1 MVKPAIHL
9 WCVLL
14 LALFIT
20 ACRTPASLP
29 EPAVSGVTITPNHLD
44 GGLGVQR
51 GQPVEF
57 TAVVQAV
64 DGAADTVAWYLDDDS
79 YNLSTT
85 AGTTLTK
92 VAADGNK
99 VTLHVHYY
107 ETAETLRITARST
120 FDETQYAE
128 VIVTITGQVSPPLPQ
143 LSPPFPPTL
152 NTLGV
157 ALWVW
162 PDEKPGLVGYL
173 AQLYRD
179 ALPQGAA
186 VEVGKGGDPSHDFLA
201 AMRDAGPGVYTVTLT
216 AIGDGVYWRNSEASQ
231 KSGSQTVSIRAR
243 AQVPVW
249 RGSGWAGWTN
259 VSGVTEY
266 VVQLYRNGRR
276 KESTKVVFG
285 GSGSTSY
292 FDFALAGFPAEAGA
306 FYSFT
311 VTARGD
317 DALILDS
324 EPSVESPW
332 RTFSVMGNA
341 NVNAIVS
348 GVVNGRARY
357 VAGAANGRIAW
368 SDDGRVWNNA
378 PSAADTFARVSEPGH
393 SVNAIAWGNGRFLA
407 VGNAGRVAFSDDG
420 IEWHRAYPWWT
431 SQNLYVAVF
440 AFDRFYVGGTLGRIR
455 HSPSGES
462 GTWQTISGNADAV
475 TSGGHLFGGSRTI
488 RTLVYLE
495 NHPSGR
501 ILLAFCAAQASL
513 ARTSSGTTG
522 WELGWDH
529 IPPERNRRIMG
540 GAARRSDGYLV
551 LVFEGD
557 GWAAYSA
564 IRGSGNG
571 WEWADHGAGT
581 SVRTIA
587 YGNGRFY
594 IGSTRGRLTIYTPS
608 IAAIP
613 SIPVTPPRPGGTW
626 DVIPVGLGPR
636 QSQFTQDETI
646 TALHVMGNGDLI
658 MAGLGKFAVR
668 QFEPSTNVSRVPYA
682 IVSPYRGIDWRNY
695 GQYKAALHSHTTR
708 SDGAHTLA
716 RMIEEHYAQGFD
728 ILAITDHDIVNRDWV
743 SGFVNPW
750 RPNAIDEPLTPARYD
765 EIRRGVGRNGRG
777 MLRIPYANEQSL
789 TDPCH
794 LNTFFAD
801 FNNERWST
809 LRGNIAHTQ
818 NIGGLSHINH
828 PGRTNANAITPAIVS
843 KYAGLFLE
851 FHSCVG
857 MEIVNQRDR
866 HPNDRALWDN
876 ILMQTVPQGRFV
888 WGFSNDD
895 SHSIYHVGYSFNMF
909 VMPEN
914 NLENFRSAMVS
925 GGFYAVAR
933 VARTELGNNFTGTG
947 PVPRITNIEVDD
959 NVLSITIDAQNFTR
973 IVWIADGI
981 EIAQGRTLRISD
993 HMDRIGYYVRA
1004 NIIGPGGIAFT
1015 QPFGI
1020 LTVN

>member
-1 MVKPAIHL
+1 MRRRFAFL
-9 WCVLL
+9 F
-14 LALFIT
+14 LALFPAMLFI
-20 ACRTPASLP
+20 AGCRNPSSLP
-29 EPAVSGVTITPNHLD
+29 EPDVSGVTVTSNLQD
-44 GGLGVQR
+44 GGPEVQR
-51 GQPVEF
+51 GQSVEF
-57 TAVVQAV
+57 TAVVQTAG
-64 DGAADTVAWYLDDDS
+64 GAEDTVTWYLNDDS
-79 YNLSTT
+79 NELVTA
-85 AGTTLTK
+85 AGTTLTLN
-92 VAADGNK
+92 AADGNRA
-99 VTLHVHYY
+99 VLCVHDG
-107 ETAETLRITARST
+107 ETATTLRITARST
-120 FDETQYAE
+120 FDWTRYYA
-128 VIVTITGQVSPPLPQ
+128 VTVTITGQMSHLPQ
-143 LSPPFPPTL
+143 LSPPPAPTL
-152 NTLGV
+152 SALGV
-157 ALWVW
+157 ASWVW
-162 PDEKPGLVGYL
+162 PDEAPGLVGYL
-173 AQLYRD
+173 VQLYRD
-179 ALPQGAA
+179 DVPLGTA
-186 VEVGKGGDPSHDFLA
+186 VEVGKGGNLSHDFLA
-201 AMRDAGPGVYTVTLT
+201 AMRASGPGVYTVTLT
-216 AIGDGVYWRNSEASQ
+216 AVGDGVYWRNSEASGI
-231 KSGSQTVSIRAR
+231 SVPQTVSVRGR

-249 RGSGWAGWTN
+249 RESGWAGWTG

-276 KESTKVVFG
+276 RETAEVVG
-285 GSGSTSY
+285 GSGSASY
-292 FDFALAGFPAEAGA
+292 FNFALAGFPAEAGA

-311 VTARGD
+311 VTVRGD

-341 NVNAIVS
+341 DVNAIVS
-348 GVVNGRARY
+348 GVVNGRTRY

-378 PSAADTFARVSEPGH
+378 PSAAGTFARTGEPAH

-407 VGNAGRVAFSDDG
+407 VGNAGRMAFSDDG

-431 SQNLYVAVF
+431 GQNLYAAVF
-440 AFDRFYVGGTLGRIR
+440 AFDEFYAGGTLGRIR
-455 HSPSGES
+455 HSPNGES
-462 GTWQTISGNADAV
+462 GTWQTVSGNADTV
-475 TSGGHLFGGSRTI
+475 TGGGHLFGGNRAI
-488 RTLVYLE
+488 RTLIYIE

-501 ILLAFCAAQASL
+501 ILLAFCATQASL
-513 ARTSSGTTG
+513 ARTAAGTAG
-522 WELGWDH
+522 WESGWDH
-529 IPPERNRRIMG
+529 IPPERSRRITG
-540 GAARRSDGYLV
+540 AAARRGDGYLV
-551 LVFEGD
+551 LIFRGD

-564 IRGSGNG
+564 VRGSGGG

-608 IAAIP
+608 VAAI
-613 SIPVTPPRPGGTW
+613 SSVPVTPPRPGGSW

-636 QSQFTQDETI
+636 QSRFTQDETI
-646 TALHVMGNGDLI
+646 TALYVMENGDLI
-658 MAGLGKFAVR
+658 MAGPGKFAVR
-668 QFEPSTNVSRVPYA
+668 PFEPPANVSRVPYA
-682 IVSPYRGIDWRNY
+682 IVSPYRGINWSSY

-728 ILAITDHDIVNRDWV
+728 ILAITDHDVVNRDWV

-750 RPNAIDEPLTPARYD
+750 RPNAVDEPLTPARYD
-765 EIRRGVGRNGRG
+765 EIGRGVGRNGRG

-809 LRGNIAHTQ
+809 LRGNISHAQ
-818 NIGGLSHINH
+818 NIGGFSHINH
-828 PGRTNANAITPAIVS
+828 PGRTTGNTIDPAFVS
-843 KYAGLFLE
+843 KYAGIFLE
-851 FHSCVG
+851 FHSCLG

-866 HPNDRALWDN
+866 HPNDRALWDQ
-876 ILMQTVPQGRFV
+876 ILMQTAPLGRLV

-914 NLENFRSAMVS
+914 SLENFRSAMVS
-925 GGFYAVAR
+925 GAFYGVAR
-933 VARTELGNNFTGTG
+933 IARTELGNDFTGTG
-947 PVPRITNIEVDD
+947 PVPRITSIEVDD
-959 NVLSITIDAQNFTR
+959 NVLSITIAARNFTG

-981 EIAQGRTLRISD
+981 EIAQGNTLRISD

-1020 LTVN
+1020 LTQN